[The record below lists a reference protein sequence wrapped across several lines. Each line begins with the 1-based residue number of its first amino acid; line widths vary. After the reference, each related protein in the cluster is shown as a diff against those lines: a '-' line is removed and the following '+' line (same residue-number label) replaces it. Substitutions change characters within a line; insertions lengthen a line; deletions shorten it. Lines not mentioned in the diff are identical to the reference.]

1 MRLFVAIFLPE
12 EVVKKVEESKEML
25 KNFPMRAK
33 FVEKENLHISL
44 SFLGNRENVEEIK
57 TMLNEYLKKWKPF
70 KAFINGL
77 KFIPSEKY
85 FRVIAFD
92 VKSREIEIIGREI
105 SQMLKG
111 DFKSA
116 HLTLCRV
123 KEVYDKKSIIE
134 RAKTIK
140 LDEEIVVDKVELV
153 ESKLTRSGPIYSTL
167 ETFFL

>member
-12 EVVKKVEESKEML
+12 DIVKKVEESKEML
-25 KNFPMRAK
+25 KSLPMRAK

-57 TMLNEYLKKWKPF
+57 AMLKEYLKKWKPF

-77 KFIPSEKY
+77 KLIPSEKY

-92 VKSREIEIIGREI
+92 VKSQEINIMGKEI

-123 KEVYDKKSIIE
+123 KDVYDKKSIIE
-134 RAKTIK
+134 KVKAIK
-140 LDEEIVVDKVELV
+140 LNEEIVVDKVELV
-153 ESKLTRSGPIYSTL
+153 ESKLTRQGPIYSTL